1 MIPPNERLYDLSLI
15 EEMAQGDKDF
25 MKEIAE
31 TFVVSVPAVLEMLVG
46 HCRTQD
52 WKAMADEAHN
62 LKSNIDTFQIA
73 SIKDEIRRIELN
85 GKQGLDLDVTPQI
98 VDKVASVLKEVIKQ
112 LKAEYQL

>member
-1 MIPPNERLYDLSLI
+1 MTPPAERLYDLSLI

-31 TFVVSVPAVLEMLVG
+31 TFVFSVPNVVEMLVS
-46 HCRTQD
+46 HCRNQD

-62 LKSNIDTFQIA
+62 LKSNIDTFQVTCL
-73 SIKDEIRRIELN
+73 KDDIRRIELN

-98 VDKVASVLKEVIKQ
+98 VDKVAFVLKEVIKQ
-112 LKAEYQL
+112 LKEEYHI

>member
-1 MIPPNERLYDLSLI
+1 MNTPEKQLYDLALI

-31 TFVVSVPAVLEMLVG
+31 TFVTSVPPVVNLMVDY
-46 HCRTQD
+46 CKKQD

-73 SIKDEIRRIELN
+73 SIRSEIRRIEIN
-85 GKQGLDLDVTPQI
+85 GKQGIDLDITPEF
-98 VDKVASVLKEVIKQ
+98 VNKVVSVLMKVIEQ
-112 LKAEYQL
+112 LKEEYGI